1 MSRSKPDSAPERLAA
16 LQTRFAAHIRDPGH
30 APAPGDVEDRRMA
43 IYRELFFNNI
53 SKLLAANFPVLRRL
67 YGDDAWARLV
77 REFYV
82 EHRAHTPIFPEL
94 PREFLKYLQ
103 EVRGER
109 DGDPPFLLELAH
121 YEWVELALQLDEHE
135 LDDIDADADGDL
147 LANAPVLSP
156 LAWPLSYHFPVHRIG
171 PEHRPETA
179 PDEATH
185 LLAYRDRADRVRF
198 MQLNAVSVR
207 LLQLLQEHAGQ
218 PGQMVL
224 ETLAAEIGHP
234 QPDSVVAHGAQLLSD
249 WRDRDV
255 VLGTRP
261 APRDSKRNGA
271 EDS

>member
-1 MSRSKPDSAPERLAA
+1 MSRSKPGNAPERLAA
-16 LQTRFAAHIRDPGH
+16 LQTRFAAHIRDPDH

-43 IYRELFFNNI
+43 VYRELFFNNI

-67 YGDDAWARLV
+67 YDDDAWAKLV

-103 EVRGER
+103 EVRGPR
-109 DGDPPFLLELAH
+109 AGDPPFLLELAH

-135 LDDIDADADGDL
+135 LDDIDADPDGDL
-147 LANAPVLSP
+147 LADAPVLSP
-156 LAWPLSYHFPVHRIG
+156 LAWPLSYRYPVHRIG
-171 PEHRPETA
+171 PENRPDTA
-179 PDEATH
+179 PEDATH
-185 LLAYRDRADRVRF
+185 LLAYRDRSDRVRF

-207 LLQLLQEHAGQ
+207 LLQMLQEHAGR

-234 QPDSVVAHGAQLLSD
+234 QPESVVAHGAKLLAD

-261 APRDSKRNGA
+261 AKASSEHGEADS
-271 EDS
+271 